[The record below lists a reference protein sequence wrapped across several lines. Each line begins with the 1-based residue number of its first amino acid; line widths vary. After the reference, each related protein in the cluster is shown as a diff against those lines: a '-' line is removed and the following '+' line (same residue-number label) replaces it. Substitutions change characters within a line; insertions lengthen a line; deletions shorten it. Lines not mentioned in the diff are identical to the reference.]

1 MLVLATGDAVGEIH
15 DSEDDGLV
23 ENYFYTQMVLPMSTF
38 ALAIGPWKVVE
49 ILPQKELKYICHFTS
64 KTTKVYLSFYYRNIK
79 SISLILPQ
87 KDLKYIFHFL
97 RLTCDW
103 LYYLNNIC
111 ETA

>member
-64 KTTKVYLSFYYRNIK
+64 KTTKVYLSFYYRNPFWATFMAPFYW
-79 SISLILPQ
+79 SHCMTLS
-87 KDLKYIFHFL
+87 F
-97 RLTCDW
+97 
-103 LYYLNNIC
+103 
-111 ETA
+111 